1 MRHDDALA
9 SAADT
14 PRRAPRGSPAVTG
27 ITRAFAD
34 ALTAELPALRRYARA
49 LTGHAPLADDLV
61 QDCIERA
68 LTHAATQEILRLG
81 PWLRSVLHNLFVDE
95 MRRRKTRG
103 TGVDVQD
110 LADDIRLSV
119 PAAGSEI
126 GDLLAATAR
135 LSDEHRRILVLAGV
149 EALSY
154 REIADELSIPMGT
167 VMSRLARARLALRAL
182 LDPPA
187 HPA

>member
-9 SAADT
+9 SA
-14 PRRAPRGSPAVTG
+14 RAQPGRTMTG

-49 LTGHAPLADDLV
+49 LTGHTALADDLV

-68 LTHAATQEILRLG
+68 LTHAASPHAASREIIRLG

-119 PAAGSEI
+119 PASGSEI

-149 EALSY
+149 ESLSY
-154 REIADELSIPMGT
+154 REIADELAIPMGT